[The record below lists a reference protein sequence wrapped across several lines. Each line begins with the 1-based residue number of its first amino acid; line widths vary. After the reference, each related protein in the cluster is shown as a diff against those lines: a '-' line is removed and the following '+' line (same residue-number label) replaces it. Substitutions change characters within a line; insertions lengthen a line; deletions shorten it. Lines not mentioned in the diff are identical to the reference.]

1 VLEPSTMA
9 QGEFTFQGTSTSAAA
24 TDEDSEEPPSMSF
37 CEHCILMLT
46 RPHPQVYH

>member
-1 VLEPSTMA
+1 VLESSTMA
-9 QGEFTFQGTSTSAAA
+9 QGEFAFQGASTSAAA

-46 RPHPQVYH
+46 RPCPQVHH